1 MQKVTEVLVGR
12 THQVIAKSSIFQVW
26 LKFYP
31 FAPICILNEER
42 KLGILSSSKI
52 LVYLCIYYYLLLI
65 SIPYLILY
73 FYSYFDHLCIKL
85 NLSKEIKKNKLCN
98 AVNQLR
104 EYS

>member
-12 THQVIAKSSIFQVW
+12 THQVITKSSIFQVW

-31 FAPICILNEER
+31 FAPICVLNEER

-52 LVYLCIYYYLLLI
+52 LVYLLLI

>member
-52 LVYLCIYYYLLLI
+52 LVYLLLI

-73 FYSYFDHLCIKL
+73 FYSYFDHLRIKM
-85 NLSKEIKKNKLCN
+85 K
-98 AVNQLR
+98 
-104 EYS
+104 

>member
-31 FAPICILNEER
+31 FAPICVFNEER

-52 LVYLCIYYYLLLI
+52 LVYLLLI

-85 NLSKEIKKNKLCN
+85 NLSKEIKKKKNY
-98 AVNQLR
+98 AMQLI
-104 EYS
+104 S

>member
-52 LVYLCIYYYLLLI
+52 LVYLLLI